1 MDTTNIMSNCSHSA
15 EVENEFNNLY
25 GKWTM
30 YAHLPH
36 DTDWSVNS
44 YKVIQEITYVEE
56 SIALFKIIPDI
67 LVKNCMLFLMRD
79 TIKPIWEDPR
89 NRDGGCFSFKVSNKN
104 VPKAWKHLCY
114 SLMGE
119 TISTD
124 ISILNKITGASI
136 SPKKNFCI
144 IKIWLSDCKTQNVN
158 KLITISGLDNYGVL
172 FKKTKPEW

>member
-1 MDTTNIMSNCSHSA
+1 MDATNKMSSCSQSVIKNNFH
-15 EVENEFNNLY
+15 NLY

-36 DTDWSVNS
+36 DTDWSINS
-44 YKVIQEITYVEE
+44 YKIIQKINYVEE

-79 TIKPIWEDPR
+79 SIKPTWEDPC
-89 NRDGGCFSFKVSNKN
+89 NREGGCFSFKVSNKN
-104 VPKAWKHLCY
+104 VPKAWKHLCF

-124 ISILNKITGASI
+124 ISILDKITGASI
-136 SPKKNFCI
+136 SPKKSFCI

-158 KLITISGLDNYGVL
+158 KLNTISGLDKYGVL
-172 FKKTKPEW
+172 FKKTNPEW